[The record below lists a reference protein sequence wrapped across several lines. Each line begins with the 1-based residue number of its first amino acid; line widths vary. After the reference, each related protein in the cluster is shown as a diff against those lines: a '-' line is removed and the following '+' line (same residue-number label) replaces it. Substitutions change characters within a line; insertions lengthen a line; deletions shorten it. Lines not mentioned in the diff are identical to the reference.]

1 MKDDHELRIA
11 LAGNPNVGKSTVF
24 NALTGMDQHTGN
36 WSGKTVSAAEGH
48 FSAGDRR
55 FVLVDIPGLYSLR
68 GSSAEEKAARDEIVS
83 GGAEGVVVVCDAG
96 CLQRNLSLALQ
107 VMEVQPRTL
116 ICVNLLDEAA
126 SRGIAVDTAA
136 LSRELGVPVVGVVA
150 RSGQGLDL
158 LREEIC
164 RMMSSPPPEI
174 SPTELPEELS
184 AAADRAAQLLGC
196 GRIHALRALEGDPE
210 LPETPQITA
219 LRRELSMDCGQISD
233 EVSLAYMSR
242 AGEAA
247 QAAVTCRETSA
258 VSRDR
263 RLDRLFLSP
272 LTGIP
277 VMILLL
283 GAVLWLTI
291 TGANYPSELL
301 SRGFSALGEL
311 LSRGLFRL
319 GAPSWLEGA
328 LIQGVYRTVSWV
340 VSVML
345 PPMAI
350 FFPMFTLLEDFGYLP
365 RMAFSLDGC
374 FRCAGACGKQAIT
387 MAMGLGCNACGV
399 TGCRTID
406 SPRERLIGILTN
418 SFMPC
423 NGRFPVIIAVIAMFF
438 SGNSLCS
445 AGLVLC
451 CLLLGALMTLAVSRL
466 LSKTVLKGETSAFTL
481 ELPPYRR
488 PQIGRVLVRSLLDRT
503 VFVLGRACAAAAPC
517 GLLIWCMANISPG
530 GESLLSRAAELLA
543 PLGELMGL
551 DGAVL
556 LAFILGFPANEI
568 VLPIILMTY
577 LSQSGLAEAPGLPQI
592 RELLILN
599 GWGSVRGLCMVV
611 FTLFHFPCATTCLT
625 IKKETGSLKWTA
637 LSIALPTAV
646 GGALCV
652 VIHLLSRLF

>member
-1 MKDDHELRIA
+1 LKDDHELRIA
-11 LAGNPNVGKSTVF
+11 LAGNPNVGKSTIF

-126 SRGIAVDTAA
+126 SRGIEVDTAA

-150 RSGQGLDL
+150 RSGQCLDL

-365 RMAFSLDGC
+365 RMAFTLDGC

-438 SGNSLCS
+438 FGELPVQRRAGAVLPAAGSTHDPGGVQTAEQDRPKGRNIGLYPGAAALSPATDRES
-445 AGLVLC
+445 AGQVAAGQDGLC
-451 CLLLGALMTLAVSRL
+451 
-466 LSKTVLKGETSAFTL
+466 
-481 ELPPYRR
+481 P
-488 PQIGRVLVRSLLDRT
+488 
-503 VFVLGRACAAAAPC
+503 
-517 GLLIWCMANISPG
+517 
-530 GESLLSRAAELLA
+530 GESLRCGGALRTADLVSGQHLAGGGGGVRPPSPELLA

-625 IKKETGSLKWTA
+625 IKKKRA
-637 LSIALPTAV
+637 A
-646 GGALCV
+646 
-652 VIHLLSRLF
+652 